1 MNRWVPLAWIAMITA
16 ASSLLYFHQLDSSP
30 PYLSI
35 DEVFQARDAVVLAA
49 TGRNLTGQFLPLYFP
64 DPGLPAGRDPIF
76 IYLTAAILRI
86 VPFSHGAL
94 RAASAG
100 AGVLNVVLIFLVA
113 REMFGR
119 TAPAVVAAV
128 MLMLTPAHFL
138 QSRIGHNQIGTVT
151 AGLAWLLFLVR
162 YFNTNDR
169 RDASLASF
177 CLGLGMYTYASG
189 LVIMPVYFLLTLA
202 VIRRHQ
208 RDAPARA
215 LRAAV
220 IGFALA
226 FLPLALWY
234 LLHAER
240 ATQLVLNYT
249 RGEYNKGLGL
259 KGFVGG
265 AAISH
270 LDAWWDCYN
279 PDKLFFSGDPDLR
292 FSTRTAGYFLLSA
305 SVPIVAGIWSEKR
318 RRPELWL
325 VLVSGLVLAPFPAA
339 LVSGSEIKRWLTFIP
354 FAVLLAAGG
363 AQRLFAGGQRVVRA
377 LGLALVLI
385 ARWVT
390 PLPSAVL
397 LGAGGLAWIFARRPI
412 AAKACIAALA
422 IVGAIQVQEF
432 LGYYF
437 NQYRVD
443 SSDYYGGNLPGAI
456 REVVAISA
464 IGDCVLLD
472 SRVYYLEDQFD
483 LYTRAFRRT
492 DLADHSSWLNP
503 DADVILRP
511 TCRGTTALALDGDL
525 RFAGWHSTRI
535 AELNGTVR
543 LTVYR
548 REPS

>member
-1 MNRWVPLAWIAMITA
+1 VGA
-16 ASSLLYFHQLDSSP
+16 ARVGRNDHR
-30 PYLSI
+30 
-35 DEVFQARDAVVLAA
+35 DEQFQARDAVVLAA

-76 IYLTAAILRI
+76 IYLTAAVLRL
-86 VPFSHGAL
+86 VPFSHSAL

-151 AGLAWLLFLVR
+151 AGLAWLLFLFR
-162 YFNTNDR
+162 YFNRDDR
-169 RDASLASF
+169 RNLYLAAF

-189 LVIMPVYFLLTLA
+189 LVIMPVYFLVTLA
-202 VIRRHQ
+202 VVHRHEPN
-208 RDAPARA
+208 ASARA
-215 LRAAV
+215 LRATV
-220 IGFALA
+220 TGFALA

-234 LLHAER
+234 LVHPER

-249 RGEYNKGLGL
+249 HGEYNKDLGL
-259 KGFVGG
+259 KGFAGA

-270 LDAWWDCYN
+270 LDAWWDCYS
-279 PDKLFFSGDPDLR
+279 PDKLFFSGDPDMR
-292 FSTRTAGYFLLSA
+292 FSTRTAGYFLLAA
-305 SVPIVAGIWSEKR
+305 SVPMVAGIWSEKR
-318 RRPELWL
+318 RRAELWL
-325 VLVSGLVLAPFPAA
+325 VLVSGLMLAPFPAA
-339 LVSGSEIKRWLTFIP
+339 LVSGSEVKRWLTFIP

-363 AQRLFAGGQRVVRA
+363 AQRLFEGGRRIVRVMVV
-377 LGLALVLI
+377 ALVLI

-390 PLPSAVL
+390 PLPSAALVAL
-397 LGAGGLAWIFARRPI
+397 AGLSWIFARRPVT
-412 AAKACIAALA
+412 ARACTAALA
-422 IVGAIQVQEF
+422 IVGAIQVQAF

-437 NQYRVD
+437 NQYGAD

-456 REVVAISA
+456 REVIAISA

-472 SRVYYLEDQFD
+472 SRVYYVEDQFD
-483 LYTRAFRRT
+483 LYTRALRRT

-503 DADVILRP
+503 DGEVILRP
-511 TCRGTTALALDGDL
+511 TCRGTTALALDGDR
-525 RFAGWHSTRI
+525 RFAGWHSTPI

-548 REPS
+548 RDRS